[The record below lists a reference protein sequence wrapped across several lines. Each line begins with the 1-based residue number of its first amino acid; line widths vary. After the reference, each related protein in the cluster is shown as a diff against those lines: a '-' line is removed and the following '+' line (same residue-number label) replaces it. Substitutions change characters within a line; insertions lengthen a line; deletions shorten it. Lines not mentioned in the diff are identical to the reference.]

1 MRGDGAGHAHRRVV
15 CQGSYPSAGEYRSV
29 QPVYDRLS
37 RLNLTGGSIHNIALN
52 AAFLA
57 AQAGGAVT
65 MQLIL
70 EAAREE
76 FRKLEKPLNEA
87 DFRWEPKV
95 TVNV

>member
-1 MRGDGAGHAHRRVV
+1 
-15 CQGSYPSAGEYRSV
+15 
-29 QPVYDRLS
+29 
-37 RLNLTGGSIHNIALN
+37 
-52 AAFLA
+52 
-57 AQAGGAVT
+57 

>member
-1 MRGDGAGHAHRRVV
+1 
-15 CQGSYPSAGEYRSV
+15 
-29 QPVYDRLS
+29 
-37 RLNLTGGSIHNIALN
+37 
-52 AAFLA
+52 
-57 AQAGGAVT
+57 

-76 FRKLEKPLNEA
+76 FRKLEKPFNEA